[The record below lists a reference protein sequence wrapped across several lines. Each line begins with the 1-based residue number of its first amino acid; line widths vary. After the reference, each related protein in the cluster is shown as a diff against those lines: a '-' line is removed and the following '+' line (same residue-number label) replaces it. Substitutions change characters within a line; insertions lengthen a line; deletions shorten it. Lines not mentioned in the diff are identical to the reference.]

1 MSYICVIALCAAC
14 GLIANGAEF
23 VLPME
28 FIGSCIIK
36 DGSIEPADEQ
46 SHIGDDNEVYE
57 VLRIE
62 SGHPLFLADH
72 LARWRSSMRAL
83 GRELPKWTD
92 SFDTVIGWL
101 IACNTLPDCDMR
113 IVASSD
119 GGIQCGYVETVYPS
133 SEMYRDGVKVELL
146 HAEREKPRLKI
157 FHAGMRSEA
166 GRQQANSGAYESLL
180 VNKDG
185 YITEGSRSNVYFIT
199 KQGGVCTA
207 PDADVLGGIMRKHIL
222 DICKAKGVEVNFQM
236 VKTEEISNF
245 DSAFLSSTPMRILPI
260 KEVDAKAMNVNN
272 SALRLLM
279 DEMEN
284 LVAEQIKA

>member
-1 MSYICVIALCAAC
+1 MYKALCSAYRP
-14 GLIANGAEF
+14 GAREVDI

-36 DGSIEPADEQ
+36 DGSIEPVDEQ

-62 SGHPLFLADH
+62 SGRPLFLAEH
-72 LARWRSSMRAL
+72 LDRWRNSMKAL
-83 GRELPKWTD
+83 ALELPKWTD
-92 SFDTVIGWL
+92 SFDTIIGWL

-113 IVASSD
+113 IVASAD
-119 GGIQCGYVETVYPS
+119 GGIQCGYVQTIYPS
-133 SEMYRDGVKVELL
+133 PEMYRDGVKVELL
-146 HAEREKPRLKI
+146 NAERENPKLKI

-166 GRQQANSGAYESLL
+166 SRQQASSGAYESLL

-185 YITEGSRSNVYFIT
+185 RITEGSRSNVYFIN
-199 KQGGVCTA
+199 KQGAVFTA
-207 PDADVLGGIMRKHIL
+207 PDADVLGGIMRKHVL
-222 DICKAKGVEVNFQM
+222 GICKANSVEVNFQM
-236 VKTEEISNF
+236 VKTEEIANF

-260 KEVDAKAMNVNN
+260 KEIDSKSMDVKN
-272 SALRLLM
+272 SALRLIM

-284 LVAEQIKA
+284 LVAKQIKA